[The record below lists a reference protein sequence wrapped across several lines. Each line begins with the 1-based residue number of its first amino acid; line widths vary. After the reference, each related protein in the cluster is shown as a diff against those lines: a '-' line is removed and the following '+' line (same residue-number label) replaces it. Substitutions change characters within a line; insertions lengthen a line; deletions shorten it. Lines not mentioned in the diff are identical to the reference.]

1 VLRPLAVLAVTAL
14 AVGLCSSAQADPTA
28 PVAAGFGHTGQQPPT
43 AAPVVTP
50 EAAAGSIEVTVT
62 TSGSTVEGVAFSRS
76 SVRSV
81 PPVCWYGRGMTG
93 QGYFEYW
100 KAGGVARQSGTLDAY
115 AAQGLLHPGY
125 EAYATDAAGHWYEGT
140 CRADATA
147 DQATAYQASHPPL
160 FVLASQP
167 VPAPQADVAPAVLA
181 QVAFEAMDLPHGVIR
196 WNPTLEGSGATVVN
210 TDTWVWVEGAP
221 TTVSVTAQV
230 PSGTWAQVDATLDHL
245 DLTALGADPASCKDT
260 GVAWTKGATST
271 SCSIVFSHSSA
282 NQPVKT
288 GQTLPTA
295 TLTATGSWT
304 ATWFSSLDPAR
315 TALPAQDLTTTTE
328 IPVAEIQSLVTLG

>member
-1 VLRPLAVLAVTAL
+1 MLRGLAVLVLTGLGMVLSPMAAVVHAY
-14 AVGLCSSAQADPTA
+14 GGNDGPT
-28 PVAAGFGHTGQQPPT
+28 PPGT
-43 AAPVVTP
+43 PVVTP
-50 EAAAGSIEVTVT
+50 EAAAGAIEVTVT
-62 TSGSTVEGVAFSRS
+62 TSGSTVEGVPFTRS

-93 QGYFEYW
+93 QEYFEYW
-100 KAGGVARQSGTLDAY
+100 KPGGVARQAGTLDAY

-140 CRADATA
+140 CRFDAPA
-147 DQATAYQASHPPL
+147 DQATAYRASHPPL

-167 VPAPQADVAPAVLA
+167 VPAPQADVDPAVLA

-230 PSGTWAQVDATLDHL
+230 PSGTSAQVDATLDHL
-245 DLTALGADPASCKDT
+245 NLTAPGADPASCPDT

-271 SCSIVFSHSSA
+271 SCSIVFYHSSA

-304 ATWFSSLDPAR
+304 ATWFSSLDPTR

-328 IPVAEIQSLVTLG
+328 IPVAEIQALVTLGS

>member
-1 VLRPLAVLAVTAL
+1 LAVLAVTAL
-14 AVGLCSSAQADPTA
+14 AVGLCSSAQAA
-28 PVAAGFGHTGQQPPT
+28 PAVSVVKSYGDVGQQPTP
-43 AAPVVTP
+43 AAPVVTA

-62 TSGSTVEGVAFSRS
+62 TSGSTVEGVPFTRS

-81 PPVCWYGRGMTG
+81 APVCWYGRGMTG
-93 QGYFEYW
+93 AAYFEYW
-100 KAGGVARQSGTLDAY
+100 KPGGVARQSGTLDAY

-125 EAYATDAAGHWYEGT
+125 EAYATDTAGHWYEGT

-181 QVAFEAMDLPHGVIR
+181 QVAFKAMDLPHGVIR

-210 TDTWVWVEGAP
+210 TDTWVWVEGSP

-245 DLTALGADPASCKDT
+245 DLTAPGADPASCKDT

-288 GQTLPTA
+288 GQTLPTV

-304 ATWFSSLDPAR
+304 ATWFSSLDPTR
-315 TALPAQDLTTTTE
+315 TALPPAQDVTTTTE
-328 IPVAEIQSLVTLG
+328 IPVAEIQALVTLG